1 MHGWLV
7 RTVAAL
13 SLLSVQAALAAEVG
27 NAASKSIELS
37 ALGDSMFRQSRF
49 EDAEAAYTQALT
61 LDPRN
66 TRGHLGLARIATLMS
81 DKDLAAK
88 HISAAYQ
95 VEPRNPDV
103 ILAFA
108 DVVEDRNAR
117 QTLLRNFLALSTDE
131 RAQEVLAKLRIEEQV
146 GSRKASV
153 LDSPYQPY
161 HLPLTQS
168 GKTGLLLRARLN
180 GVRELRLVV
189 DTGASGVVLNASAA
203 RGLNLE
209 TLVPMA
215 LAGYGSGPIG
225 MAQVTLA
232 SCFEV
237 GGFKLSNPL
246 VEVSQT
252 EVTREADG
260 IVGLD
265 LFENFLIRM
274 DTHERM
280 LTLTPFT
287 AEHNE
292 SLCADCV
299 RTYRLGHLLLVR
311 ARVNGSADGYFIL
324 DSGAPYSLVSR
335 KLLQRG
341 EGSIREAKGIQ
352 GSQELQV
359 PSAPVSIQLGNRH
372 FFDFQY
378 ATLDTDEISARN
390 GTEITGSIGL
400 SMLLDLA
407 LTIDYR
413 DGWVKLGKPG
423 GEER

>member
-7 RTVAAL
+7 RAVAAL
-13 SLLSVQAALAAEVG
+13 LLLSLQAARAAEVSNG
-27 NAASKSIELS
+27 LGKSIELS

-49 EDAEAAYTQALT
+49 EDAEAAYSQALT
-61 LDPRN
+61 LDQRN
-66 TRGHLGLARIATLMS
+66 TRGHLGLARIATLVS
-81 DKDLAAK
+81 DKKLAAK

-95 VEPRNPDV
+95 IEPRNPDV

-108 DVVEDRNAR
+108 DVVEDRDAR

-131 RAQEVLAKLRIEEQV
+131 RTQEVLAKLRIEEQV

-153 LDSPYQPY
+153 LESPYRPY
-161 HLPLTQS
+161 RIPVMQS
-168 GKTGLLLRARLN
+168 SKAGLLLHARIN
-180 GVRELRLVV
+180 GVRELKLVV
-189 DTGASGVVLNASAA
+189 DTGASGIVLNASAA
-203 RGLNLE
+203 RGLSLE
-209 TLVPMA
+209 PLVPMA
-215 LAGYGSGPIG
+215 LAGYGSGP
-225 MAQVTLA
+225 MATAQVTLA
-232 SCFEV
+232 ACFEA
-237 GGFKLSNPL
+237 GGFKMSNPL
-246 VEVSQT
+246 VEVSET
-252 EVTREADG
+252 EITREADG

-265 LFENFLIRM
+265 LFENFLIQVDAHAR
-274 DTHERM
+274 T

-287 AEHNE
+287 DEPVKAFC
-292 SLCADCV
+292 SDCV
-299 RTYRLGHLLLVR
+299 RMYRLGHLLLVR
-311 ARVNGSADGYFIL
+311 ARINGTADGYFIL

-359 PSAPVSIQLGNRH
+359 PSAPVSIQLGNKH

-400 SMLLDLA
+400 SVLRDVA

-423 GEER
+423 RD